1 MKKVLVIG
9 KNSFLASNF
18 IARNSEKFEITGIS
32 HGEDLNALDLDE
44 FSGVV
49 NMAYDPDYFKTKY
62 AVSRDFDVHVAK
74 ALKGKRP
81 HFFMMSSRKVYGAI
95 PPFPVDES
103 APLVATDPYGANKA
117 ITEAEVQRILGAN
130 CTILRI
136 ANIFGFERGRHTFL
150 GVALTKLKEENR
162 IVLDVS
168 PFTMR
173 DFLPVESFAD
183 MLGDVVE
190 ASPGGIFN
198 MGSSQALPIGQIALW
213 IIEGYG
219 SGELV
224 VNATGERDRF
234 LLSCEKLHKAV
245 GSTQKHM
252 VDMHQ
257 SCIIQKSCIDIG
269 RRLRDA

>member
-1 MKKVLVIG
+1 MKKILVIG

-18 IARNSEKFEITGIS
+18 IARNSGKFEITSVS
-32 HGEDLNALDLDE
+32 HNEDLNAMDLDE
-44 FSGVV
+44 FSCAV
-49 NMAYDPDYFKTKY
+49 NMAYDPDYFKTEY
-62 AVSRDFDVHVAK
+62 AASRDFDVYVAR

-81 HFFMMSSRKVYGAI
+81 HFFMMSSRKVYGPV

-103 APLVATDPYGANKA
+103 APLAATDHYGANKA
-117 ITEAEVQRILGAN
+117 ITEAKVQEILGSN

-136 ANIFGFERGRHTFL
+136 ANIFGFEMERHTFF
-150 GVALTKLKEENR
+150 GIALSRLKWENR

-183 MLGDVVE
+183 MLGRVIE
-190 ASPGGIFN
+190 ACPGGIFN
-198 MGSSQALPIGQIALW
+198 MGSGNATPIGQIALW
-213 IIEGYG
+213 VIEGYG

-224 VNATGERDRF
+224 VNATGERDGF
-234 LLSCEKLHKAV
+234 LLSCEKLDKAIGPV
-245 GSTQKHM
+245 KSGI
-252 VDMHQ
+252 DIRD
-257 SCIIQKSCIDIG
+257 SCIEIG